1 MAVYRVWAE
10 SISYV
15 FVDIE
20 AESEEKAREI
30 ADVLDGGD
38 FHEDG
43 FGDWV
48 FGDVQKMDD
57 DVEPDFHQA
66 DFDEE
71 E

>member
-15 FVDIE
+15 YVDIE
-20 AESEEKAREI
+20 AESEDRAREI
-30 ADVLDGGD
+30 ADILDGGD

-43 FGDWV
+43 